1 MDGRGHFRQYQFP
14 LDEELYI
21 NIWDYIQLL
30 NLKIFGVFLNYSFLT
45 KL

>member
-21 NIWDYIQLL
+21 YIWDYIQLL